1 MGAFGCDPEWG
12 HAVSTDLLHW
22 QHLPP
27 ALTPGTTGPDRNG
40 CWSGCTVI
48 ADGVPTI
55 LYSGLVRKSLAL
67 EDRVWCLS
75 QCLATGSE
83 DLVHWRKH
91 PGNPILADPPEEF
104 RGRLN
109 AWHDPHVWRERSEPH
124 SKSEGDTWYMLLGGA
139 YKDGSAGLT
148 FLYRSADLTT
158 WEYLHPFCEGTVPGE
173 RWLVPDFFPSGDR
186 HVMLFS
192 DGSTFALIG
201 DYRDH
206 RFLARRRQLVDHGP
220 QFDSART
227 LHDASGRHLL
237 FGWIR
242 EDRPTDAVLQAGWA
256 GMMSLP
262 RALSVED
269 DELRIDVPPEVR
281 AATAPDAEIAGVD
294 LAPGAGYRI
303 DGADGDCLEVE
314 MEIEVRDAASVGL
327 TLCRS
332 RDGEEQT
339 TIAWHRDEAVLRL
352 DRTHSSLDPDVGR
365 GVHDAPLALA
375 PGEPLTLTVFLDR
388 SVVEVFANRRAA
400 LTGRI
405 YPTRPDSTGVELF
418 GTAGSAEVRR
428 CRVWHRISI
437 W

>member
-1 MGAFGCDPEWG
+1 MA
-12 HAVSTDLLHW
+12 
-22 QHLPP
+22 
-27 ALTPGTTGPDRNG
+27 
-40 CWSGCTVI
+40 
-48 ADGVPTI
+48 
-55 LYSGLVRKSLAL
+55 
-67 EDRVWCLS
+67 
-75 QCLATGSE
+75 
-83 DLVHWRKH
+83 
-91 PGNPILADPPEEF
+91 
-104 RGRLN
+104 
-109 AWHDPHVWRERSEPH
+109 
-124 SKSEGDTWYMLLGGA
+124 KSEGDTWYLLLGGA

-148 FLYRSADLTT
+148 FLYRSDDLIS

-192 DGSTFALIG
+192 DGCTSALIG

-206 RFLARRRQLVDHGP
+206 RFVARRRQRVDHGP
-220 QFDSART
+220 HFDSART
-227 LHDASGRHLL
+227 LHDAAGRHLL

-242 EDRPTDAVLQAGWA
+242 EDRPTDASLQAGWA

-388 SVVEVFANRRAA
+388 SVVEAFANRRAA
-400 LTGRI
+400 LTARI
-405 YPTRPDSTGVELF
+405 YPTRPDSTAVALF
-418 GTAGSAEVRR
+418 ATGGSAHVRC
-428 CRVWHRISI
+428 CRVWRRASI

>member
-22 QHLPP
+22 QYLPP

-55 LYSGLVRKSLAL
+55 LYSGLVRKSLAI

-91 PGNPILADPPEEF
+91 PGNPILADPPEEY

-124 SKSEGDTWYMLLGGA
+124 SKSEGGTWYMLLGGA

-242 EDRPTDAVLQAGWA
+242 EDRPTDAVLHAGWA

-294 LAPGAGYRI
+294 LAPGAGLPHRRRGRRLPGGR
-303 DGADGDCLEVE
+303 DAQ
-314 MEIEVRDAASVGL
+314 IEVRDAASVGL

-332 RDGEEQT
+332 PGRRGADD
-339 TIAWHRDEAVLRL
+339 HR
-352 DRTHSSLDPDVGR
+352 
-365 GVHDAPLALA
+365 LA
-375 PGEPLTLTVFLDR
+375 PGRGRCCDWTAPTPAWTR
-388 SVVEVFANRRAA
+388 TSAA
-400 LTGRI
+400 ACTTPRW
-405 YPTRPDSTGVELF
+405 P
-418 GTAGSAEVRR
+418 
-428 CRVWHRISI
+428 WHRASRSR
-437 W
+437 

>member
-1 MGAFGCDPEWG
+1 M
-12 HAVSTDLLHW
+12 
-22 QHLPP
+22 
-27 ALTPGTTGPDRNG
+27 
-40 CWSGCTVI
+40 
-48 ADGVPTI
+48 PTI

-75 QCLATGSE
+75 QCLATGSD

-109 AWHDPHVWRERSEPH
+109 AWHDPHVWRE
-124 SKSEGDTWYMLLGGA
+124 GDTWYLLLGGA

-148 FLYRSADLTT
+148 FLYRSADLIT

-192 DGSTFALIG
+192 DGATYALIG
-201 DYRDH
+201 DYVDH
-206 RFLARRRQLVDHGP
+206 RFIARRRERVDHGP

-227 LHDASGRHLL
+227 LCDASGRRLL

-242 EDRPTDAVLQAGWA
+242 EDRPIDASLQAGWA

-262 RALSVED
+262 RALSVEE
-269 DELRIDVPPEVR
+269 DELCIDVPPEVR
-281 AATAPDAEIAGVD
+281 AATAPDTEIAGVE
-294 LAPGAGYRI
+294 LAPGSSFRI
-303 DGADGDCLEVE
+303 DGADTDCLEVE
-314 MEIEVRDAASVGL
+314 AEIDVRDAASIGL
-327 TLCRS
+327 TLCCS
-332 RDGEEQT
+332 PGSEEQT
-339 TIAWHRDEAVLRL
+339 TVSWHRDEQILRL

-365 GVHDAPLALA
+365 GVHDAPLGLA

-388 SVVEVFANRRAA
+388 SVVETFANRRAA
-400 LTGRI
+400 LSGRI
-405 YPTRPDSTGVELF
+405 YPAQPDSTGVELF
-418 GTAGSAEVRR
+418 ATGGSARVRY
-428 CRVWHRISI
+428 CRVWGRSSI

>member
-48 ADGVPTI
+48 VDGVPTI

-67 EDRVWCLS
+67 EDRVRCLS
-75 QCLATGSE
+75 QCLATGSD

-104 RGRLN
+104 RARLN
-109 AWHDPHVWRERSEPH
+109 AWHDPHVWRE
-124 SKSEGDTWYMLLGGA
+124 GDTWYLLLGGA

-148 FLYRSADLTT
+148 FLYRSADLIT
-158 WEYLHPFCEGTVPGE
+158 WEYLHPFCEGTIPGE

-192 DGSTFALIG
+192 DGCTVALIG

-206 RFLARRRQLVDHGP
+206 RFVARRRQLVDHGP
-220 QFDSART
+220 HFDSART
-227 LHDASGRHLL
+227 LHDAAGRHLL

-242 EDRPTDAVLQAGWA
+242 EDRPVDASLQAGWA

-281 AATAPDAEIAGVD
+281 ANTASDAEVVGAD
-294 LAPGAGYRI
+294 LAPGGAIPI
-303 DGADGDCLEVE
+303 DGADSDCLE
-314 MEIEVRDAASVGL
+314 MEAEIDVQDAASAGL
-327 TLCRS
+327 TVCS
-332 RDGEEQT
+332 SPGGEERT
-339 TIAWHRDEAVLRL
+339 TISWHRDEEVLRL
-352 DRTHSSLDPDVGR
+352 DRTHSILAPEVGR
-365 GVHDAPLALA
+365 GVHDAPLSLK

-388 SVVEVFANRRAA
+388 SVVEAFANRRTA
-400 LTGRI
+400 LTARI
-405 YPTRPDSTGVELF
+405 YPMRPDSTGIEPF
-418 GTAGSAEVRR
+418 ATGATAHLRR
-428 CRVWHRISI
+428 FRVWRRASI

>member
-1 MGAFGCDPEWG
+1 MGAFGCDP
-12 HAVSTDLLHW
+12 D
-22 QHLPP
+22 
-27 ALTPGTTGPDRNG
+27 
-40 CWSGCTVI
+40 
-48 ADGVPTI
+48 
-55 LYSGLVRKSLAL
+55 
-67 EDRVWCLS
+67 
-75 QCLATGSE
+75 

-109 AWHDPHVWRERSEPH
+109 AWHDPHAWRE
-124 SKSEGDTWYMLLGGA
+124 GDAWYLLLGGA

-148 FLYRSADLTT
+148 FLYRSADLIT
-158 WEYLHPFCEGTVPGE
+158 WEYLHPFCEGTVPAE

-192 DGSTFALIG
+192 DGATCALIG

-227 LHDASGRHLL
+227 MCDASGRHLL
-237 FGWIR
+237 FGWVR
-242 EDRPTDAVLQAGWA
+242 EDRPVDASLHAGWA

-281 AATAPDAEIAGVD
+281 AATAPDAEVTGAD
-294 LAPGAGYRI
+294 LAPGSPFLLH
-303 DGADGDCLEVE
+303 GADSDCLEIE
-314 MEIEVRDAASVGL
+314 TEIDVRDAASVGL

-332 RDGEEQT
+332 PGSEEQT
-339 TIAWHRDEAVLRL
+339 TVAWHRDEQVLRM
-352 DRTHSSLDPDVGR
+352 DRTRTSLHPDVGR
-365 GVHDAPLALA
+365 GVHDAPLSLA

-388 SVVEVFANRRAA
+388 SVVEAFGNRRAA
-400 LTGRI
+400 LTGRV
-405 YPTRPDSTGVELF
+405 YPTRPDSTGVEMF
-418 GTAGSAEVRR
+418 VTGGHAYARCCRTWRR
-428 CRVWHRISI
+428 ASI

>member
-75 QCLATGSE
+75 QCLATGSD

-91 PGNPILADPPEEF
+91 PGNPILTDPPEEY

-124 SKSEGDTWYMLLGGA
+124 SKSEGDTWYLLLGGA

-148 FLYRSADLTT
+148 FLYRSDDLIS

-192 DGSTFALIG
+192 DGCTVALIG

-206 RFLARRRQLVDHGP
+206 RFLARRRQRVDHGP
-220 QFDSART
+220 HFDSART
-227 LHDASGRHLL
+227 LHDAAGRRLL

-242 EDRPTDAVLQAGWA
+242 EDRPTDASLQAGWA

-281 AATAPDAEIAGVD
+281 ATNAPDAEIAGVD
-294 LAPGAGYRI
+294 LPPGAGYRI

-388 SVVEVFANRRAA
+388 SVVEAFANRRAA
-400 LTGRI
+400 LTARI
-405 YPTRPDSTGVELF
+405 YPTRPDSTAVELF
-418 GTAGSAEVRR
+418 ATGGSAHVRC
-428 CRVWHRISI
+428 CRVWRRASI